1 EYWKGVAGDPEIIND
16 DDIND
21 YLARADVAYATAPGD
36 WKKKIGLQKW
46 LGHFLQGFRGWTV
59 FRRLDVPDL
68 QAPADAVEAANGKV
82 PVRFSYP
89 IDEQNYNK
97 TNYEEAASAIG
108 GDELTTKLF
117 WDVN

>member
-1 EYWKGVAGDPEIIND
+1 M
-16 DDIND
+16 
-21 YLARADVAYATAPGD
+21 AYATAPGD